1 MPPKRKTKVTE
12 KKVVEKTEKAK
23 KPVIPSRRTTTHI
36 TTILAPDDIMHLDP
50 IKMQRTTVSLKT
62 TMRGLFPNSFLP
74 QEKVDLLCW
83 WCHHDFDTPPI
94 GLPIARHDKQNITKY
109 VPEIYE
115 VTGIFCSFPCA
126 VAYVKHNNNDI
137 TYKDS
142 LALLHE
148 MYYRFYGKHVVI
160 DEAPDWRLTKSHG
173 GDMTITA
180 FRNTRGKD
188 MRLTLN
194 NASLVYQVPLGKYVE
209 T

>member
-1 MPPKRKTKVTE
+1 M
-12 KKVVEKTEKAK
+12 VEKEPNNK
-23 KPVIPSRRTTTHI
+23 KESNKKDKKSDIIPSRRTTTNI
-36 TTILAPDDIMHLDP
+36 TTILAPEDIMHLDP
-50 IKMQRTTVSLKT
+50 IKMQRRTVSLKT
-62 TMRGLFPNSFLP
+62 TMRGLFPDSFLP
-74 QEKVDLLCW
+74 QDKVDLLCW
-83 WCHHDFDTPPI
+83 WCHHDFETPPI
-94 GLPIARHDKQNITKY
+94 GLPIVRHDKQLDTNVTKY

-126 VAYVKHNNNDI
+126 VSYVKHNNNDI

-148 MYYRFYGKHVVI
+148 MYYRFYNKHVVI
-160 DEAPDWRLTKSHG
+160 DEAPDWRLLKSHG

-188 MRLTLN
+188 MKLTPN